1 MRRVWNK
8 LFNSTGFQGKT
19 LWDWMSFLIVP
30 FVIVAA
36 IAGLSYFE
44 SDREN
49 KHAEALRVAEVKRAD
64 TLRKADIE
72 RADALL
78 EAENRRAQ
86 AQQEIETDRARQSV
100 LQSYIQDMTTLLLD
114 EGLAVSKPDSL
125 IVHVARAN
133 TSSAIYQL
141 DSGRNRILVRFLFDS
156 NLLGRADPVALLS
169 GTDLSGTDLS
179 GTDLE
184 GAYLRDTDLSRADLS
199 GANLGFASLRG
210 ANLSGTNLRD
220 ADLRFANLR
229 GANLSGTNLRDANL
243 SRADLNST
251 DILSGTVTGWTNEQL
266 AQARSLVGATLPDG
280 TVMTEA
286 AWEEFKKSYRQSFQ
300 AGG

>member
-64 TLRKADIE
+64 T
-72 RADALL
+72 LL

-184 GAYLRDTDLSRADLS
+184 GAYLRDTDLS
-199 GANLGFASLRG
+199 
-210 ANLSGTNLRD
+210 
-220 ADLRFANLR
+220 
-229 GANLSGTNLRDANL
+229 
-243 SRADLNST
+243 
-251 DILSGTVTGWTNEQL
+251 
-266 AQARSLVGATLPDG
+266 
-280 TVMTEA
+280 
-286 AWEEFKKSYRQSFQ
+286 
-300 AGG
+300 